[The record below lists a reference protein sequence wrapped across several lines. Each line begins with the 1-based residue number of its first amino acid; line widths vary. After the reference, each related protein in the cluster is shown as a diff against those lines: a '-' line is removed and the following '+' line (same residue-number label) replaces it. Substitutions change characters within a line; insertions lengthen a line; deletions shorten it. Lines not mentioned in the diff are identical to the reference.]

1 MAIEDQEKLGVLSVA
16 KAILEEI
23 NSATDVFRICIRVF
37 DSFLYL

>member
-1 MAIEDQEKLGVLSVA
+1 LAIKDQEKLGVFSVG

-37 DSFLYL
+37 DSFIYL